1 MTHKVKSAGVE
12 LDVSIKNTTDENYVT
27 IDELIRSCVSNA
39 AFYDTDKSFIGA
51 RIHASFAKAVDFLNK
66 IVPMT
71 KAIETFAGIYDFDD
85 QTPGNGY
92 RSFVY
97 IFNSAV
103 KHTEKICKYVTSNR
117 RNLLF
122 RKSVYLK

>member
-1 MTHKVKSAGVE
+1 MTQKVKSAGVE
-12 LDVSIKNTTDENYVT
+12 LDFSIKNACDENYVT

-39 AFYDTDKSFIGA
+39 AFYDTDKSFIGS
-51 RIHASFAKAVDFLNK
+51 RIHVSFIKAVDFLKK
-66 IVPMT
+66 IVPLT
-71 KAIETFAGIYDFDD
+71 KNIEAFAGIYDFDA

-103 KHTEKICKYVTSNR
+103 KHTEKICKYITSNR
-117 RNLLF
+117 GNLLF
-122 RKSVYLK
+122 RKSAYLK